1 MFKEHEQIVLT
12 AKILGDDGRELKPG
26 DVGSVVH
33 LHTNPAPG
41 GFVAEFMDRDG
52 ETVTIATVLY
62 SQARRK
68 RAGSTGFKV
77 SGKMRQTRRSAR
89 AASPP

>member
-1 MFKEHEQIVLT
+1 MFEEHEQIILT
-12 AKILGDDGRELKPG
+12 ANILGDDGTELKPG

-33 LHTNPAPG
+33 VHPDPADG
-41 GFVAEFMDRDG
+41 GFVAEFMTHNG

-68 RAGSTGFKV
+68 RVGSAKLKV
-77 SGKMRQTRRSAR
+77 SGKTR
-89 AASPP
+89 

>member
-1 MFKEHEQIVLT
+1 MFEEHEQIVLT
-12 AKILGDDGRELKPG
+12 ANVLGDDGTELKPG

-33 LHTNPAPG
+33 VHPNPAAG
-41 GFVAEFMDRDG
+41 GFVAEFMTRDA

-68 RAGSTGFKV
+68 HVGTAKLKV
-77 SGKMRQTRRSAR
+77 SEKTR
-89 AASPP
+89 